1 MCQALGYHRL
11 PVNFSSDPSSPTSS
25 TTSDSINDTKSGL
38 FWFAY
43 MLDKGLSLRFG
54 RSSVI
59 QDYDITLP
67 KAMSPLMNISD
78 PWKVVLNLWILQA
91 ELTGKVYEQLYSP
104 GSMGRPAELRI
115 EAARTLAEEV
125 KVLARE
131 SDNLNKRMADEDRHL
146 ATTGGNKAAGNAP
159 VGFYTIDLVLKSDE
173 VWYWSTLALVYR
185 AIPAGR
191 GLSSTLNMECI
202 EASRKATSIHLE
214 CMELTEGSK
223 FTQAAY
229 LHW

>member
-11 PVNFSSDPSSPTSS
+11 PVNFSDSSATS
-25 TTSDSINDTKSGL
+25 TTSDAISDTKSGL

-67 KAMSPLMNISD
+67 KAMSPQMNISD

-104 GSMGRPAELRI
+104 VSLARPPESRI
-115 EAARTLAEEV
+115 EAARTLAEDI
-125 KVLARE
+125 KILARE
-131 SDNLNKRMADEDRHL
+131 SDNLNKRMVNEDRHL
-146 ATTGGNKAAGNAP
+146 ATTGGGSNKAAENAP

-173 VWYWSTLALVYR
+173 VWYWSSLALVYR
-185 AIPAGR
+185 AIPAGP

-214 CMELTEGSK
+214 CMKLTEGSR